1 MKELRIIFQGDRLW
15 LPSAA
20 GLPEVEAE
28 LSLRLPEGH
37 LALKVAGDHP
47 VPEGVEVLG
56 LRDAFPH
63 LDPEDWA
70 RAGRAYQWLEWAAGH
85 RFCGS
90 CATALEP
97 CEGPEAGHGR
107 RCPACGRTV
116 FPSNATAIIVLI
128 QRGAGSNRA
137 LALARSPHF
146 KPGVYSAIAGFT
158 EPGESLEQAV
168 HREVAEELGIRVHHL
183 RYFGSQPWPFPNG
196 LMVAFLADHLSGEL
210 QPDPVELE
218 DARWFRLDDLPQL
231 PSTLSIA
238 RWMLDAALDEG
249 G

>member
-1 MKELRIIFQGDRLW
+1 M
-15 LPSAA
+15 
-20 GLPEVEAE
+20 
-28 LSLRLPEGH
+28 
-37 LALKVAGDHP
+37 
-47 VPEGVEVLG
+47 
-56 LRDAFPH
+56 
-63 LDPEDWA
+63 
-70 RAGRAYQWLEWAAGH
+70 
-85 RFCGS
+85 
-90 CATALEP
+90 
-97 CEGPEAGHGR
+97 
-107 RCPACGRTV
+107 
-116 FPSNATAIIVLI
+116 
-128 QRGAGSNRA
+128 
-137 LALARSPHF
+137 
-146 KPGVYSAIAGFT
+146 YSAIAGFT

>member
-1 MKELRIIFQGDRLW
+1 MRIIFQGDRLW
-15 LPSAA
+15 LPLGAVP
-20 GLPEVEAE
+20 LEVEAE
-28 LSLRLPEGH
+28 LSLRLAEGH

-47 VPEGVEVLG
+47 VPEGVEALG

-63 LDPEDWA
+63 LNPADWA

-97 CEGPEAGHGR
+97 CAGPEAGHGR

-128 QRGAGSNRA
+128 QRGAGVNRE

-158 EPGESLEQAV
+158 EPGESLEHAV
-168 HREVAEELGIRVHHL
+168 HREVAEELGIRVHNL

-196 LMVAFLADHLSGEL
+196 LMVAFLADHLAGEL
-210 QPDPVELE
+210 QPDPTELE
-218 DARWFRLDDLPQL
+218 DARWFRLDELPQL
-231 PSTLSIA
+231 PSSLSIA
-238 RWMLDAALDEG
+238 RWMLDAALDESG
-249 G
+249 